1 MEALSSAI
9 VAFAAF
15 ASVGFAISGSLTAGA
30 AGLVVTNAIMVTG
43 LLAGGVQTATQLE
56 VEMNAVERIRGVSEE
71 ATPEVQTLRLMG
83 GSFEDDATRVRR
95 RRRSRKVHAVPTSGN
110 CPQRRWTGREAEHS
124 RASFSLPHVLM
135 NVYGI

>member
-1 MEALSSAI
+1 MQSW
-9 VAFAAF
+9 
-15 ASVGFAISGSLTAGA
+15 GQ
-30 AGLVVTNAIMVTG
+30 G